1 MTGKEGYVVSCNE
14 DETVWYVVRRFK
26 RSGILKRE
34 ILPGRYS
41 HESDATEAMIQLIE
55 SER

>member
-1 MTGKEGYVVSCNE
+1 MSCNE

-55 SER
+55 SKR